1 MGKQKRDV
9 KTDLATLSNLTD
21 DNVVACL
28 RARYETYQI
37 YTRLGAHQL
46 VAVNANKQL
55 SLNDDQTGLEYVAAY
70 KDTAQQQP
78 SMSQPHIFDLVNRA
92 YFYMRR
98 TGNDQ
103 GIVAVGESGSGKTQ
117 IRNLIIRHLVR
128 LSSHKKE
135 SKVQAQLVHSLK
147 VLDCFG
153 SAATQTNAD
162 ASRFGYYAEIQ
173 FSERGRMIGAKTLH
187 HFLEKS
193 RLTSSSD
200 ANFQVFYHFVRG
212 ATNDERNQLQLQ
224 QDFSYLRHHPKQ
236 QQDTIDLKA
245 ALKLAGFRRE
255 HVSRIL
261 QLLAA
266 ILHLGNLSFVDP
278 GGSTNNQD
286 AAYVKN
292 TEILDLVADFLGVD
306 PRALENVLVFKTTM
320 IRKDVTTLILNAE
333 QAVLQRDELAR
344 TLYSLLFA
352 WIVERINSKLCSDKF
367 NSFIGVIDL
376 PGTASSAQGNKFHAF
391 VVNLAAERIHG
402 FVNQQIF
409 SSEVYDQEGVAVP
422 HVTPQYQASNVYDLL
437 YRPSRGVCS
446 LIHSMSENVRKGKKQ
461 LTDAELVDSLIKYN
475 GNSPWFSTSNA
486 PGSQQRQFAIQHF
499 GGKVTYDPTGFL
511 QANSDQVPVD
521 FVSLFRG
528 GAGMPAS
535 WNAFLVEL
543 WDKTLATQS
552 HPKDQDAV
560 VSAQQKPMRQVS
572 MRQSQRRTA
581 KQQQQQ
587 LKEEAQA
594 GGSVVGNLQVA
605 LDELTSSLQEA
616 KVWTVFCLRANEH
629 QAPAQFDPR
638 CVSRQV
644 AALGLTDIA
653 KQTSTQYGVAYA
665 HEEFLE
671 RYAAIISGQPGQLPR
686 AQVEIIVQQMGWT
699 AADCAVGSTKIFF
712 ADAAWRVLEDQLR
725 VLEKD
730 EQRRN
735 KDATKIAAAAG
746 AGAAIDDDELMYD
759 DTPPMTRDGHDPEES
774 LLQRDLSHTRSQS
787 GSDFN
792 VGGAALPPPPVGRF
806 QQMDDQRS
814 FYSEDEYYYQDGSS
828 RGYRD
833 NDDSVYGSES
843 YGHDNMMLRPTQP
856 LAEKEN
862 LDETEEDESQQSG
875 QRKRWLFFVWAVTWW
890 IPSKFLIWC
899 GRMKR
904 KDVRIAWREKVALC
918 MIILFLCA
926 FIIWF
931 LVFFGEIVCPHQA
944 VFSNSE
950 LAGYSEKEKAYVAI
964 RGEVF
969 DLTNFAPHH
978 YPSNVIPTDTILE
991 YGGQDVTDLFPVQ
1004 VSALCQGVTGE
1015 VNEAVSLN
1023 YQINSTDDNAKY
1035 HDFRYSSGKY
1045 QPDWYYQQMT
1055 MLRRNYKIGHMGYEP
1070 KAISDQASSETN
1082 VNNIRTTRK
1091 WATIDNHIYDL
1102 TAYEMGGRYTSA
1114 PPGEQPPAGVD
1125 LDFMDRSVVNLFRQK
1140 SGGDVTDDFHKL
1152 PLSNAAKQ
1160 RQLVCLRN
1168 LFFVG
1173 MVDGRNSPK
1182 CQFSTYLLLIVTCLL
1197 CAVIVFKFLA
1207 AFRLG
1212 SSRVPEEL
1220 DKFIITQVTCYT
1232 EDEESLR
1239 KTIDSIATLRYDDKR
1254 KLLFVI
1260 CDGMIVGSGNDK
1272 PTPRI
1277 VLDILGVDPQ
1287 VDPEPLSFVSV
1298 GEGQKQHNMGKIYSG
1313 LYETSGHVV
1322 PYLVV
1327 VKCGKPT
1334 ERSKPGNRGKRDSQL
1349 ILMQFLNRVH
1359 FDAPMTPLQLEI
1371 YHQMKNVIGVSPAL
1385 YEYVLMVDADTEVMP
1400 DGMTFLASSMA
1411 HDSKIIGV
1419 CGETTLSNEKATW
1432 TTMIQV
1438 YEYFISHHMIKAFE
1452 SLFSTVTCLP
1462 GCFTMY
1468 RIRTVDGK
1476 RPLFCSNEIIADYQ
1490 INKVDTL
1497 HKKNLLHLGEDRY
1510 LTTLLLKHF
1519 PNFKT
1524 KFAADA
1530 QCKTN
1535 APDLWSI
1542 LVSQRRRWINSTI
1555 HNLGEL
1561 AFLPRLCGFCCFS
1574 MRFIVMLDLIST
1586 LVMPAIVGY
1595 LGYLIY
1601 KLTQIEDTV
1610 PYLTIAVLAGT
1621 YGLQAILFIVKRRWE
1636 YILWMLVSI
1645 LAIPVF
1651 WFYIPIYSYW
1661 HFDDFSWGNTRIVVG
1676 EKGKK
1681 LQVVDEGEFDPKSIP
1696 TMTWSQYEKM
1706 LLADDYWSD
1715 GMSQGSSS
1723 RSSYTHRSRA
1733 RGAAT
1738 PMNESVYGGA
1748 PANDNMSMYTHSMMM
1763 NNNNSNNAGM
1773 YADAGSVMMP
1783 SSASIPMMPY
1793 TSSQPHMRS
1802 SMASQQRPS
1811 MMASSSSFMMQ
1822 PPPPPASVHGS
1833 SHSLLMED
1841 FNNGPS
1847 NEEILSEVKR
1857 ILASAD
1863 LTKVTKKQ
1871 VREELQN
1878 VFGVPMAG
1886 RKDYINACIENVLQ
1900 GRM

>member
-1 MGKQKRDV
+1 MIKEF
-9 KTDLATLSNLTD
+9 
-21 DNVVACL
+21 C
-28 RARYETYQI
+28 
-37 YTRLGAHQL
+37 
-46 VAVNANKQL
+46 
-55 SLNDDQTGLEYVAAY
+55 
-70 KDTAQQQP
+70 
-78 SMSQPHIFDLVNRA
+78 
-92 YFYMRR
+92 
-98 TGNDQ
+98 
-103 GIVAVGESGSGKTQ
+103 GESGSGKTQ

-135 SKVQAQLVHSLK
+135 TKVQAQLVHSQAI
-147 VLDCFG
+147 LDCFG
-153 SAATQTNAD
+153 SAATHQNKD
-162 ASRFGYYAEIQ
+162 ASRYGYYAEVQ
-173 FSERGRMIGAKTLH
+173 FSERGRMIGAKIIH

-200 ANFQVFYHFVRG
+200 ANFQVFYHLVRG
-212 ATNDERNQLQLQ
+212 ASDDERQQLQLQ
-224 QDFSYLRHHPKQ
+224 DEFNYLRHYQ
-236 QQDTIDLKA
+236 QRVSEQDNLVDLKS

-255 HVSRIL
+255 HISRIL

-278 GGSTNNQD
+278 GGVNNQD

-292 TEILDLVADFLGVD
+292 TDILDLVADFLGVD
-306 PRALENVLVFKTTM
+306 PRALENVLVFKTAM

-333 QAVLQRDELAR
+333 QASLQRDELAR

-352 WIVERINSKLCSDKF
+352 WIVERVNSKLCAEKF
-367 NSFIGVIDL
+367 NSFIGIVDL
-376 PGTASSAQGNKFHAF
+376 PGYTQPPAQQQQASKFHSL

-402 FVNQQIF
+402 FMTSQLF
-409 SSEVYDQEGVAVP
+409 ATDVYDQEGISVP
-422 HVTPQYQASNVYDLL
+422 HVTPRYQAANVHDFL

-446 LIHSMSENVRKGKKQ
+446 LVHSMSENVRKGKKQ
-461 LTDAELVDSLIKYN
+461 LTDADLVDSLIKYN
-475 GNSPWFSTSNA
+475 SNSAYFSSSNA

-499 GGKVTYDPTGFL
+499 QGNVTYDPNGFL
-511 QANSDQVPVD
+511 EANSDQVLVD

-528 GAGMPAS
+528 GPGMPAS

-543 WDKTLATQS
+543 WDKNLATQS

-560 VSAQQKPMRQVS
+560 VSAQQKPMRQPS
-572 MRQSQRRTA
+572 MRQSVRRTA

-587 LKEEAQA
+587 QKEEAA
-594 GGSVVGNLQVA
+594 TSVLGNLQVSM
-605 LDELTSSLQEA
+605 DELFGTLEEA
-616 KVWTVFCLRANEH
+616 KIWTVYCLRPNESQTAA
-629 QAPAQFDPR
+629 QADSR
-638 CVSRQV
+638 CLSRQV
-644 AALGLTDIA
+644 AAFGLADVA
-653 KQTSTQYGVAYA
+653 QQTAAQYGVAYT

-671 RYAAIISGQPGQLPR
+671 RYAAVLNGEPDRLPR
-686 AQVEIIVQQMGWT
+686 AQTESVVQQMGWT
-699 AADCAVGSTKIFF
+699 ATDAAVGSTKIFLG
-712 ADAAWRVLEDQLR
+712 DAAWRVMEDQLR

-735 KDATKIAAAAG
+735 KDASKVAAGGAIAG
-746 AGAAIDDDELMYD
+746 AGAAAAMEDDELMYD

-774 LLQRDLSHTRSQS
+774 LLQRDMSRQS

-792 VGGAALPPPPVGRF
+792 LMGPTGLPPPPVGRF
-806 QQMDDQRS
+806 QQQDDQRS
-814 FYSEDEYYYQDGSS
+814 FYSDDEYYYHDNSS
-828 RGYRD
+828 RGGGGYRD
-833 NDDSVYGSES
+833 HDDSVYGSES
-843 YGHDNMMLRPTQP
+843 YGQENMMLRPTAP
-856 LAEKEN
+856 VMEKEN

-918 MIILFLCA
+918 MIIVFLCA

-944 VFSNSE
+944 VFSESE
-950 LAGYSEKEKAYVAI
+950 LQSYSEKEKSYVSI

-969 DLTNFAPHH
+969 DLTNYAPRH
-978 YPSNVIPTDTILE
+978 YVSNIIPTDTVLE
-991 YGGQDVTDLFPVQ
+991 YGGTDVTDLFPVQ
-1004 VSALCQGVTGE
+1004 VSALCEGTTGSVSE
-1015 VNEAVSLN
+1015 YVSLN
-1023 YQINSTDDNAKY
+1023 YQVNLTDDNAQY
-1035 HDFRYSSGKY
+1035 HDFRYSSGTY
-1045 QPDWYYQQMT
+1045 QPDWYYQKIT
-1055 MLRRNYKIGHMGYEP
+1055 MLRQNYKLGHMGYEP
-1070 KAISDQASSETN
+1070 KAISDQASSETT
-1082 VNNIRTTRK
+1082 VHGVRTTRK
-1091 WATIDNHIYDL
+1091 WAIIDEHVYDL
-1102 TAYEMGGRYTSA
+1102 TQYDMGGRYVAA
-1114 PPGEQPPAGVD
+1114 PPNEQAPGNID
-1125 LDFMDRSVVNLFRQK
+1125 LNFMDQAVVNLFRQK
-1140 SGGDVTDDFHKL
+1140 SGEDISEDWRNLNMDA
-1152 PLSNAAKQ
+1152 AAKQ

-1173 MVDGRNSPK
+1173 MVDGRNSAK

-1212 SSRVPEEL
+1212 SARVPEEL

-1371 YHQMKNVIGVSPAL
+1371 YHQMKNVIGVSPSL

-1400 DGMTFLASSMA
+1400 DGMTYLASSMA

-1419 CGETTLSNEKATW
+1419 CGETNLSNEKATW

-1468 RIRTVDGK
+1468 RIRTVDGR
-1476 RPLFCSNEIIADYQ
+1476 RPLFCSNDIINDYQ

-1530 QCKTN
+1530 QCQTN
-1535 APDLWSI
+1535 APDMWSV

-1601 KLTQIEDTV
+1601 KLTQLENTV
-1610 PYLTIAVLAGT
+1610 PYLTIIVLAGT
-1621 YGLQAILFIVKRRWE
+1621 YGLQALLFIVKRRWE

-1651 WFYIPIYSYW
+1651 WFYIPLYSYW
-1661 HFDDFSWGNTRIVVG
+1661 HFDDFSWGNTRVVVG

-1681 LQVVDEGEFDPKSIP
+1681 IQTVDEGEFDPKSIP

-1723 RSSYTHRSRA
+1723 RSSFTHRSRA
-1733 RGAAT
+1733 RGASGAAT

-1748 PANDNMSMYTHSMMM
+1748 PMNDTMSMYTHSMMM
-1763 NNNNSNNAGM
+1763 NNNSPSNNNNINNPPSQAGF
-1773 YADAGSVMMP
+1773 YADGNSVMMP

-1793 TSSQPHMRS
+1793 TTSQPHMRS
-1802 SMASQQRPS
+1802 SMVSQQMPQQRPS

-1833 SHSLLMED
+1833 SQSLLMED
-1841 FNNGPS
+1841 FNNYSGPS
-1847 NEEILSEVKR
+1847 NEEILAEVKQ
-1857 ILASAD
+1857 ILAAAD

-1871 VREELQN
+1871 VREELQA
-1878 VFGVPMAG
+1878 VFGVSMAG